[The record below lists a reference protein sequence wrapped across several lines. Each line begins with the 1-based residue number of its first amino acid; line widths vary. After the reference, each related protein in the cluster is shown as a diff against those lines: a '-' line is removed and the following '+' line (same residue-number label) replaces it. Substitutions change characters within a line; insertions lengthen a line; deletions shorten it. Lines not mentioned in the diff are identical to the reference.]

1 MNYRMSFHIIGNIMK
16 LEALLMGLALA
27 VSFIYKEG
35 IIWPF
40 LIPILMLIIIGFI
53 LSFKKPE
60 DSQLSQKEGFIVV
73 ALSWIII
80 SIFGALPFILSGALP
95 SFVDSLFETVSGF
108 TTTGAS
114 VIKDVEIIPRSILF
128 WRSFTNWIGGM
139 GILVFVLAFLP
150 NTDTRYMYIMKA
162 EVPGPS
168 VGKLVSRIRVTAR
181 ILYGIYLVLTLMLIL
196 ILVLAGM
203 PLFDSLLTGFSTAGT
218 GGFAI
223 KNTSIAFYKSASIDY
238 IISIFML
245 LFAINFN
252 VFYFII
258 LKKFSSVFKDEE
270 LRLYLIIIFLFIIA
284 ISFNIMDMYEGSF
297 LKALRYSSFQV
308 TSIISTTGFSTAD
321 YTTWPFFSQFLLAI
335 LMFAGGMAGSTAGGI
350 KIKRLLIMIKSA
362 FVEGK
367 KLVNPRSFIQLKVDK
382 KPLDEKLSQG
392 IFAFFGLYFILFF
405 LAVAL
410 VSLDGFSSDTAI
422 GSVLSC
428 LSNVGPGLGQT
439 GPSGNYSIFSNLSK
453 LVLSFSMLAG
463 RLEIFPLLLL
473 FSPRTWKK

>member
-258 LKKFSSVFKDEE
+258 LKKFSSVFKG
-270 LRLYLIIIFLFIIA
+270 LNGL
-284 ISFNIMDMYEGSF
+284 
-297 LKALRYSSFQV
+297 
-308 TSIISTTGFSTAD
+308 
-321 YTTWPFFSQFLLAI
+321 PFP
-335 LMFAGGMAGSTAGGI
+335 
-350 KIKRLLIMIKSA
+350 
-362 FVEGK
+362 V
-367 KLVNPRSFIQLKVDK
+367 
-382 KPLDEKLSQG
+382 
-392 IFAFFGLYFILFF
+392 
-405 LAVAL
+405 
-410 VSLDGFSSDTAI
+410 
-422 GSVLSC
+422 
-428 LSNVGPGLGQT
+428 
-439 GPSGNYSIFSNLSK
+439 
-453 LVLSFSMLAG
+453 
-463 RLEIFPLLLL
+463 
-473 FSPRTWKK
+473 